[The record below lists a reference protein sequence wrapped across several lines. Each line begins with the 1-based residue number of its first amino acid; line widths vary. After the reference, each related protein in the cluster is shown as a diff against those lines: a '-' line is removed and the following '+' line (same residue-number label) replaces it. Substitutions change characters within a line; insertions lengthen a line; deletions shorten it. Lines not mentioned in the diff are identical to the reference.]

1 MKFSCLQKELSEV
14 LSVVQKAVPAL
25 TPHPILEGIYIE
37 TYLDILK
44 LRATDTEIT
53 IEIHMNADI
62 EKHGFVIVPS
72 KMFADIVRKLPE
84 TTLYITISDCRI
96 KIEYHNSF
104 VNINAISGD
113 YPEFKAE
120 ETTSILEF
128 KQDDFRKMIQKTVFA
143 AAVSDHLRPEFKG
156 VLMELKE
163 NWLTM
168 VCLDGFRL
176 SLFKNEIKAQ
186 IHNLPESDEDMI
198 VPAKAMAELSKILGH
213 SQESMDIG
221 IGKNHIVFNMGNIRF
236 TSILVPGKFIEY
248 TQVVHDNYKVHAKI
262 DKDLLY
268 KSLDRA
274 TVFSRDDKNNL
285 VEFQLK
291 EDKLLINSFS
301 EYGDIHDEVPLILSG
316 EEINIAFNSRYFME
330 ALRVIEDSEIRI
342 DFINSS
348 TPCLIRPLSEE
359 KYAYMILPV
368 RTM

>member
-1 MKFSCLQKELSEV
+1 
-14 LSVVQKAVPAL
+14 
-25 TPHPILEGIYIE
+25 
-37 TYLDILK
+37 
-44 LRATDTEIT
+44 
-53 IEIHMNADI
+53 
-62 EKHGFVIVPS
+62 
-72 KMFADIVRKLPE
+72 
-84 TTLYITISDCRI
+84 
-96 KIEYHNSF
+96 
-104 VNINAISGD
+104 
-113 YPEFKAE
+113 
-120 ETTSILEF
+120 
-128 KQDDFRKMIQKTVFA
+128 
-143 AAVSDHLRPEFKG
+143 
-156 VLMELKE
+156 MELKE

-221 IGKNHIVFNMGNIRF
+221 IGKNHIVFDMGNIRF